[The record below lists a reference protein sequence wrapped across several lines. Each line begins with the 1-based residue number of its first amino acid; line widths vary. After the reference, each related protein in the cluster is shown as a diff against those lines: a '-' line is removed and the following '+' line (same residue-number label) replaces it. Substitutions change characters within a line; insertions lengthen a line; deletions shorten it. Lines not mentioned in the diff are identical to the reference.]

1 MESAYKIFMEI
12 QTSSQST
19 STSGGSK
26 VSWWLLLVIL
36 VVVVVMYVLPML
48 GVTSKPESRSLS
60 KSEWQA
66 IFLDNGQ
73 VYFGKVEGELA
84 NPVVLKDIY
93 YLQVVQPLQQVGEG
107 QTPAPAQPQLSLVKL
122 GNELHGPMDE
132 MRINRE
138 HVLFVEDLKPDS
150 KVVDA
155 IHQYRTQGK

>member
-1 MESAYKIFMEI
+1 MEMQA
-12 QTSSQST
+12 SSQPAQS
-19 STSGGSK
+19 SGGSK
-26 VSWWLLLVIL
+26 ASWWLLLVVL

-66 IFLDNGQ
+66 VFLDNGQ

-84 NPVVLKDIY
+84 SPVFLRDIY

-107 QTPAPAQPQLSLVKL
+107 QTPTPAQPQLSLVKL

-138 HVLFVEDLKPDS
+138 HILFVEDLKPDS

-155 IHQYRTQGK
+155 INQYRTQGQ